1 MCSLRVPELL
11 ESVFPVVSKGLKD
24 RHAYVREVSVI
35 GVLKCYEQDE
45 EKTVA
50 LGLIDEIKGLATT
63 ERDTQVITSCL
74 YVLRELGALHTL
86 PRQRMI
92 SFMNNVRS
100 FSEWGHC
107 LLMETL
113 LEHYRPETEAERF
126 DVLEVLDFG
135 LNHTNSAVI
144 LATAKLFLHYTSNYK
159 EQYDQ
164 VIRLILGP
172 ARTLIMGREPEVAY
186 AVLRNVHV
194 LAERQPEPFRVMVND
209 VFYRPEDAV
218 YLKIAKLDLMVVLSH
233 LDNAYD
239 TAEEAFEYARDFND
253 DAASHAVACISRIA
267 IKVGSVDGILDRLL
281 LFLNHRRQVIVDETI
296 IAFAAALHKFP
307 DAAEICVPSIAR
319 VGYGT
324 IGSPQGRAAFVWILG
339 HFGDLVQDAPYLL
352 EEICDQYGQGPATS
366 GEVKHAIL
374 TASVELFCA
383 RPAECMPLMKH
394 VLSRALKDPDHIV
407 KEKASLYAKLLEG
420 LGADGTRRLVRLP
433 ALPSGETNATD
444 ASQELQDIL
453 FDEWNT
459 LSVVYG
465 EPSSTFIAAEST
477 IKRSFSADSLGGG
490 VAVEVGGT
498 DSLIEVDGEGEGDVD
513 DAVVGDLGGDLG
525 GDLVGDFVGDLGGML
540 GSADVSQD
548 KSSLLDD
555 GFSFLGVS
563 QAPTPTS
570 ANEPAAAT
578 SGPAQSPAM
587 DDLDL
592 LMMMGAD
599 APSGADAAPAAPPA
613 AAPPTYE
620 LRARRDVGIRQD
632 EFKKQWSELE
642 MFAVT
647 STSQLGSSAV
657 DDLDRHVEQANLVC
671 LGKSPSRFLFYGC
684 STAGCGVCV
693 CITISGMQATLDVRS
708 KDAGLSASVKDTLD
722 TLLCVF

>member
-1 MCSLRVPELL
+1 
-11 ESVFPVVSKGLKD
+11 
-24 RHAYVREVSVI
+24 
-35 GVLKCYEQDE
+35 
-45 EKTVA
+45 
-50 LGLIDEIKGLATT
+50 
-63 ERDTQVITSCL
+63 
-74 YVLRELGALHTL
+74 
-86 PRQRMI
+86 
-92 SFMNNVRS
+92 
-100 FSEWGHC
+100 
-107 LLMETL
+107 
-113 LEHYRPETEAERF
+113 
-126 DVLEVLDFG
+126 
-135 LNHTNSAVI
+135 
-144 LATAKLFLHYTSNYK
+144 
-159 EQYDQ
+159 
-164 VIRLILGP
+164 
-172 ARTLIMGREPEVAY
+172 
-186 AVLRNVHV
+186 
-194 LAERQPEPFRVMVND
+194 
-209 VFYRPEDAV
+209 
-218 YLKIAKLDLMVVLSH
+218 
-233 LDNAYD
+233 
-239 TAEEAFEYARDFND
+239 
-253 DAASHAVACISRIA
+253 
-267 IKVGSVDGILDRLL
+267 
-281 LFLNHRRQVIVDETI
+281 
-296 IAFAAALHKFP
+296 
-307 DAAEICVPSIAR
+307 
-319 VGYGT
+319 
-324 IGSPQGRAAFVWILG
+324 
-339 HFGDLVQDAPYLL
+339 VQDAPYLL

-366 GEVKHAIL
+366 GEVKHAML

-465 EPSSTFIAAEST
+465 EPSSTFIAAGST

-490 VAVEVGGT
+490 GAVEVVGT

-513 DAVVGDLGGDLG
+513 DAIG
-525 GDLVGDFVGDLGGML
+525 GDLVGDLVGELGGML
-540 GSADVSQD
+540 GSADLSQD
-548 KSSLLDD
+548 ESSLLDD

-570 ANEPAAAT
+570 ANELTAAT
-578 SGPAQSPAM
+578 SGSAQSPAM

-592 LMMMGAD
+592 LMMM
-599 APSGADAAPAAPPA
+599 GADAAPAAPPA

-620 LRARRDVGIRQD
+620 LRARRDVGICQD

-684 STAGCGVCV
+684 SMAGCGVCV
-693 CITISGMQATLDVRS
+693 CITISGMQAALDVRS
-708 KDAGLSASVKDTLD
+708 KDAGLAASVKDTVD